1 MIKFLVKLPILKRL
15 IPSLGIRL
23 LSILKKNRGYF
34 KINNIKMFLDFLD
47 PIDRQ
52 IILTEEYE
60 NDEFLIF
67 SKYIKENSINNFID
81 IGANCGFYTFHLLNI
96 LNVFAFEPNLE
107 AYEKLE
113 KTLKKNNTFKDK
125 VKLYPFGISDKNSVL
140 KMKTKVKFGYVQTGG
155 SSVSNPIEEEGHELF
170 QADFKIGDEILKL
183 NNQKLAIK
191 IDVERHELSVL
202 KGLINLINNNDCLI
216 QIEIFEKNFKEVDQF
231 LKENK
236 FSHKNI
242 AVEINGTCNNCLDN
256 RK

>member
-52 IILTEEYE
+52 IILTDEYE
-60 NDEFLIF
+60 HEEFVIF
-67 SKYIKENSINNFID
+67 SKFIKDNSIDNFID
-81 IGANCGFYTFHLLNI
+81 IGANCGFYTFHLSNI

-107 AYEKLE
+107 AFEKLE
-113 KTLKKNNTFKDK
+113 KTLKKNTTFKDR
-125 VKLYPFGISDKNSVL
+125 VKLYPFGISEKNSVL

-170 QADFKIGDEILKL
+170 QADFKIGDEVLKL

-231 LKENK
+231 LKDNK
-236 FSHKNI
+236 FSKISSFDERSNYFYSNF
-242 AVEINGTCNNCLDN
+242 INL
-256 RK
+256 

>member
-34 KINNIKMFLDFLD
+34 KINKIKMFLDFLD

-60 NDEFLIF
+60 HEEFVIF
-67 SKYIKENSINNFID
+67 SKFIKDNSIDNFID
-81 IGANCGFYTFHLLNI
+81 IGANCGFYTFHLSNI

-113 KTLKKNNTFKDK
+113 KTLKKNTTFKDR
-125 VKLYPFGISDKNSVL
+125 VKLYPFGISEKNSVL

-155 SSVSNPIEEEGHELF
+155 SSVSNPTEEDGHELF
-170 QADFKIGDEILKL
+170 EADFKIGDEVLKL

-202 KGLINLINNNDCLI
+202 KGFVNLLNNNDCLI

-231 LKENK
+231 LKDNK
-236 FSHKNI
+236 FSKISSFDERSNYFYSNF
-242 AVEINGTCNNCLDN
+242 INL
-256 RK
+256 

>member
-60 NDEFLIF
+60 HDEFLIF

-81 IGANCGFYTFHLLNI
+81 IGANCGFYTFHLSNI

-113 KTLKKNNTFKDK
+113 KTLKKNTTFKDK

-155 SSVSNPIEEEGHELF
+155 SSVSNPIEEEGYELF
-170 QADFKIGDEILKL
+170 EADFKIGDEVLKL

-202 KGLINLINNNDCLI
+202 KGFVNLLNNNDCLI

-231 LKENK
+231 LKDNK
-236 FSHKNI
+236 FSKISSFDERSNYFYSNF
-242 AVEINGTCNNCLDN
+242 INL
-256 RK
+256 

>member
-15 IPSLGIRL
+15 IPSLGVRL

-60 NDEFLIF
+60 HEEFVIF
-67 SKYIKENSINNFID
+67 SKFIKDNSIDNFID
-81 IGANCGFYTFHLLNI
+81 IGANCGFYTFHLSNF

-113 KTLKKNNTFKDK
+113 KTLKKNTTFRDR

-170 QADFKIGDEILKL
+170 QADFKIGDEVLKL

-202 KGLINLINNNDCLI
+202 KGFVNLLNNNDCLI
-216 QIEIFEKNFKEVDQF
+216 QIEIFEKNFKVVDQF
-231 LKENK
+231 LKDNK
-236 FSHKNI
+236 FSKISSFDERSNYFYSNF
-242 AVEINGTCNNCLDN
+242 INL
-256 RK
+256 

>member
-15 IPSLGIRL
+15 IPSLGVRL

-60 NDEFLIF
+60 HEEFVIF
-67 SKYIKENSINNFID
+67 SKFIKDNSIDNFID
-81 IGANCGFYTFHLLNI
+81 IGANCGFYTFHLSNI

-113 KTLKKNNTFKDK
+113 KTLKKNTTFKDR
-125 VKLYPFGISDKNSVL
+125 VKLYPFGISEKNSVL

-155 SSVSNPIEEEGHELF
+155 SSVSNPIEEIGHELF
-170 QADFKIGDEILKL
+170 EADFKIGDEILKL

-202 KGLINLINNNDCLI
+202 KGFVNLLNNNDCLI

-231 LKENK
+231 LKDNK
-236 FSHKNI
+236 FSKISSFDERSNYFYSNF
-242 AVEINGTCNNCLDN
+242 INL
-256 RK
+256 

>member
-60 NDEFLIF
+60 HEEFVIF
-67 SKYIKENSINNFID
+67 SKFIKDNSIDNFID
-81 IGANCGFYTFHLLNI
+81 IGANCGFYTFHLSNI

-113 KTLKKNNTFKDK
+113 KTLKKNTTFKDR
-125 VKLYPFGISDKNSVL
+125 VKLYPFGISEKNSVL

-170 QADFKIGDEILKL
+170 QADFKIGDEVLKL

-216 QIEIFEKNFKEVDQF
+216 QIEIFEKSFREVDQF
-231 LKENK
+231 LKDNK
-236 FSHKNI
+236 FSKISSFDERSNYFYSNF
-242 AVEINGTCNNCLDN
+242 INL
-256 RK
+256 

>member
-23 LSILKKNRGYF
+23 LRILKKNRGYF
-34 KINNIKMFLDFLD
+34 KVNNIKMFLDFLD

-81 IGANCGFYTFHLLNI
+81 IGANCGFYTFNLSNI
-96 LNVFAFEPNLE
+96 LNVYAFEPNLE

-170 QADFKIGDEILKL
+170 QADFKIGDEVLKL

-216 QIEIFEKNFKEVDQF
+216 QIEIFEKSFREVDQF
-231 LKENK
+231 LKDNK
-236 FSHKNI
+236 FSKISSFDERSNYFYSNF
-242 AVEINGTCNNCLDN
+242 INL
-256 RK
+256 

>member
-60 NDEFLIF
+60 HEEFVIF
-67 SKYIKENSINNFID
+67 SKFIKDNSIDNFID
-81 IGANCGFYTFHLLNI
+81 IGANCGFYTFHLSNI

-155 SSVSNPIEEEGHELF
+155 SSVSSPTEEKGHKIF

-183 NNQKLAIK
+183 SNQKIAIK
-191 IDVERHELSVL
+191 IDVEGHELSVL
-202 KGLINLINNNDCLI
+202 KGFFKLLSNNKCII
-216 QIEIFEKNFKEVDQF
+216 QIEIFDKNFIDVDKF

-236 FSHKNI
+236 FSKI
-242 AVEINGTCNNCLDN
+242 INVSQNSNYFYSN
-256 RK
+256 FS

>member
-170 QADFKIGDEILKL
+170 QADFKIGDEVLKL

-236 FSHKNI
+236 FSKISSFDERSNYFYSNF
-242 AVEINGTCNNCLDN
+242 INL
-256 RK
+256 

>member
-170 QADFKIGDEILKL
+170 QADFKIGDEVLKL

-202 KGLINLINNNDCLI
+202 KGCVNLLNNNDCLI
-216 QIEIFEKNFKEVDQF
+216 QIEIFEENFKEVDQF

-236 FSHKNI
+236 FSKISSFDERSNYFYSNF
-242 AVEINGTCNNCLDN
+242 INL
-256 RK
+256 

>member
-15 IPSLGIRL
+15 IPSLGVRL

-60 NDEFLIF
+60 HEEFVIF
-67 SKYIKENSINNFID
+67 SKLIKDNSINNFID
-81 IGANCGFYTFHLLNI
+81 VGANCGFYTFHLSNN

-113 KTLKKNNTFKDK
+113 KTLKKNNIYKDK

-170 QADFKIGDEILKL
+170 EADFKIGDEVLKL

-202 KGLINLINNNDCLI
+202 KGFVNLLNTNDCLI
-216 QIEIFEKNFKEVDQF
+216 QIEIFQKNFKEVDQF
-231 LKENK
+231 LKDNK
-236 FSHKNI
+236 FSKFSSFDERSNYFYSNF
-242 AVEINGTCNNCLDN
+242 INL
-256 RK
+256 